1 MNCSEC
7 PIHENCIQYPFYEER
22 DMIEKLKEMD
32 VKNKYTIDTR
42 KNIYRRFAKRCKKE
56 IKKRM
61 KKSHYGAYL
70 LDIASL
76 YPVPLAKAVIASGDF
91 EK

>member
-7 PIHENCIQYPFYEER
+7 RIREDCRRYPIYEER
-22 DMIEKLKEMD
+22 SVAKVFKEMD
-32 VKNKYTIDTR
+32 VKTKYTIETR
-42 KNIYRRFAKRCKKE
+42 KNIYRGFAKRCKKE

-76 YPVPLAKAVIASGDF
+76 YPVPLVKG
-91 EK
+91 ELKL

>member
-7 PIHENCIQYPFYEER
+7 YGTAILFGNQENMEVIKMEPELY
-22 DMIEKLKEMD
+22 
-32 VKNKYTIDTR
+32 KNKYAIDIR
-42 KNIYRRFAKRCKKE
+42 KNIYRRFAKRFKKE

-61 KKSHYGAYL
+61 KKSHYGVYL

-76 YPVPLAKAVIASGDF
+76 YPISPVKGELKL
-91 EK
+91 

>member
-7 PIHENCIQYPFYEER
+7 YGAAILFDNQENTEVIKMEPEL
-22 DMIEKLKEMD
+22 DKK
-32 VKNKYTIDTR
+32 KYTIDTR
-42 KNIYRRFAKRCKKE
+42 KNIYRRFAKRFKKE

-76 YPVPLAKAVIASGDF
+76 YPVPLVKG
-91 EK
+91 ELKL

>member
-7 PIHENCIQYPFYEER
+7 PIHENCIRYPFYEKR
-22 DMIEKLKEMD
+22 DMVEKFKEMD
-32 VKNKYTIDTR
+32 VKKKYTTDTR
-42 KNIYRRFAKRCKKE
+42 KNIYRRFKKE

-61 KKSHYGAYL
+61 KKSHYGVYL

-76 YPVPLAKAVIASGDF
+76 YPVPLVKG
-91 EK
+91 ELKL

>member
-7 PIHENCIQYPFYEER
+7 PIYENCMRYPIYEGR
-22 DMIEKLKEMD
+22 DIVEAFKEMD
-32 VKNKYTIDTR
+32 VKMKYTIETR
-42 KNIYRRFAKRCKKE
+42 KNIYHGFAKRCKKE

-76 YPVPLAKAVIASGDF
+76 YPVPLAKAVTALGDF

>member
-22 DMIEKLKEMD
+22 DMVEKLKEMD
-32 VKNKYTIDTR
+32 VKMKYTIDTR
-42 KNIYRRFAKRCKKE
+42 KNIYRRFAKRFKKE

-61 KKSHYGAYL
+61 KNHIMVLICLILFRY
-70 LDIASL
+70 IQ
-76 YPVPLAKAVIASGDF
+76 F
-91 EK
+91 RQ